1 VTYDLIKGGRVN
13 VIQKYGFSRR
23 VGQAYHLCTKLH
35 WDIQWIKHEMVPL
48 LRQSVYACLAGYED
62 TNDVAKL
69 AKESCYASGGR
80 TLGVGEAG
88 STNTVSRFKA
98 KVLALGR
105 GF

>member
-1 VTYDLIKGGRVN
+1 VTCDLIKGGRVSF
-13 VIQKYGFSRR
+13 IQKYGLGRW
-23 VGQAYHLCTKLH
+23 VGLAYLLCTKPQ
-35 WDIQWIKHEMVPL
+35 WGIQWIKHELVPL